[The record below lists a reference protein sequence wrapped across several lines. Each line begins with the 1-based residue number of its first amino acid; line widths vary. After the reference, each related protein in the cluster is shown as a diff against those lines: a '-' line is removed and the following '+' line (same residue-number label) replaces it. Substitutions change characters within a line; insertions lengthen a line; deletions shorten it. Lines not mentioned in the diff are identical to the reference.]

1 MIRNLELRIKAL
13 EKSACMGNPI
23 YGVKFVNG
31 LHDTMSLLS
40 VLLYCVDRPDIL
52 NGRGGID
59 CYIGNDRILSISY
72 QLGNRTLKADALKI
86 LEEYIGRSQKL
97 IDAGTKFISP
107 YPSGNAFQ

>member
-1 MIRNLELRIKAL
+1 MSVNRYSIREYQKKWRQKNP
-13 EKSACMGNPI
+13 EKTA
-23 YGVKFVNG
+23 
-31 LHDTMSLLS
+31 
-40 VLLYCVDRPDIL
+40 LYCVDRPDIL